1 MPPRAGFHLKRAQ
14 ARAQASH
21 CLTLQADREAGRAP
35 QQFEQPA
42 AITTRGLHMQ
52 TQELHTHEMRAEAR
66 LPVTQRGKLGVG
78 TDWFPC
84 MVLDMSNS
92 GFLMLSNK
100 QLAVG
105 QTFDF
110 RCEFAPQKVFE
121 CKIEIMHSNDDSV
134 GTMITEIDTRST
146 GLLHSYLEEKYAV
159 KLEDRPRKRLGE

>member
-1 MPPRAGFHLKRAQ
+1 
-14 ARAQASH
+14 
-21 CLTLQADREAGRAP
+21 
-35 QQFEQPA
+35 
-42 AITTRGLHMQ
+42 MQ